1 MTKKTNKEL
10 EANVKD
16 LTEKLNALTAH
27 YEPLE
32 PLELVSGPGEAELQ
46 GRIDALE
53 AAGLGEPPSPPPPEP
68 EEEVKEAELPVQ
80 EFQLRVNKGKF
91 FPNDYVVKV
100 QLPTVSIHHRFHEAQ
115 LVGESSIIVTM
126 IHGPGVA
133 KGLVAASREDQ
144 LDFHID
150 FLFDGEVYST
160 WKLENAKLKEMSFG
174 LQSKLVPER
183 PGEQFIECGI
193 IFDSACI
200 DGETF

>member
-1 MTKKTNKEL
+1 MTNKTKKDMAEEIEELTRTLRALRTDGSLETLELGPVDESPAEPPPTTPEEKEL
-10 EANVKD
+10 PA
-16 LTEKLNALTAH
+16 
-27 YEPLE
+27 
-32 PLELVSGPGEAELQ
+32 
-46 GRIDALE
+46 
-53 AAGLGEPPSPPPPEP
+53 
-68 EEEVKEAELPVQ
+68 Q
-80 EFQLRVNKGKF
+80 EFRLRVNKGKF

-133 KGLVAASREDQ
+133 KGLVEAARKDV

-150 FLFDGEVYST
+150 FLFDNEIYST
-160 WKLENAKLKEMSFG
+160 WKLQNAKLKEMSFG
-174 LQSKLVPER
+174 VQSKIVPER